1 MDTKQVAKNTAK
13 AVQNYLT
20 FQAVQ
25 IAIDQLT
32 ETNPGMA
39 IWLRQYSAG
48 NTFQAGELYLE
59 NLMRENKELALRVM
73 TVREHLAETVLE
85 FLPDRVK
92 SDIHQANI
100 EHRRQLLERMT
111 QIAQVAEPPAIAPTD
126 PPESELDSDNPPD

>member
-25 IAIDQLT
+25 IALDQLA

-48 NTFQAGELYLE
+48 NTFQEGELYLE

-73 TVREHLAETVLE
+73 TVREHLAQTVLE

-111 QIAQVAEPPAIAPTD
+111 QVAEPPPVAPSE
-126 PPESELDSDNPPD
+126 PSEAELDSDNPPD